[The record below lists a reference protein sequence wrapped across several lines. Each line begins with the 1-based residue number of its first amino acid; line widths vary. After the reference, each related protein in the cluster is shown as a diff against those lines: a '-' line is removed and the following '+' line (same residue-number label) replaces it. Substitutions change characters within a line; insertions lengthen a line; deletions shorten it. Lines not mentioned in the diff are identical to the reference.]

1 MATFARA
8 ARVVIGLWCL
18 LGLGVSG
25 ESAALEVPIVNLY
38 RGEINGTPFAA
49 LTADTLRSLFGP
61 PSVIEDPE
69 TRQEGQETSI
79 QYHALGLS
87 FEMRQPREQA
97 RLQCWRVRI
106 YLTKTWDGKAGMFF
120 LPFPGRLSKQ
130 VGQDWTP
137 QRIAT
142 EFRQW
147 EPRSYSE
154 AQAAALVHEQ
164 PMAMAAPGAY
174 TVLYLVFSD
183 FHVDFLYH
191 RTEHFLHAIQLTQD
205 RTKPPAQR

>member
-1 MATFARA
+1 MATFVRT

-18 LGLGVSG
+18 LGLGVPG

-49 LTADTLRSLFGP
+49 MTADTLRSLFGP
-61 PSVIEDPE
+61 PSAIKDPE

-87 FEMRQPREQA
+87 FAMRQPREPA
-97 RLQCWRVRI
+97 RSQGWRVRM

-120 LPFPGRLSKQ
+120 LPFPGRVSKQ
-130 VGQDWTP
+130 VNQDWTL

-147 EPRSYSE
+147 EPHSSSE
-154 AQAAALVHEQ
+154 AQATALVHEQ
-164 PMAMAAPGAY
+164 PLAMAVPGAY
-174 TVLYLVFSD
+174 TVLSLAFAD

-205 RTKPPAQR
+205 RARPPAQR